1 MIRRLVVLAL
11 LIGGAVLLEP
21 LRAPTEGV
29 ISPRSLFLFGILL
42 LTADTFGALAHDSGL
57 PRLVGY
63 LLAGVALGP
72 SVTGI
77 VPAGV
82 LEDLGMMKRL
92 AVGLIGLLAGAEL
105 RVSDLRL
112 RRRAVLWI
120 LAAQGAAVL
129 TAVWATALLARS
141 WIPFLA
147 GLETAPLIFV
157 SLLFAAT
164 LTVNSPMVT
173 LALLT
178 ETQARGPLAKTTLGV
193 VLVADVAVVLL
204 FTVAFSLAQSSL
216 GGTTTGAPGILLHL
230 LREVFGSIL
239 AGVLLGGVL
248 SLYLRFVKRELAVFA
263 VVVVFATAA
272 AAQALGFELL
282 LSLLVAGFLVENVA
296 PVRAE
301 PLVETLHQMAVPVFV
316 IFFAMAG
323 AELHLEAFAALWPL
337 VLGVALVGL
346 AAIRVGARA
355 GARRGGAEPVVV
367 DQVWTGLVSQA
378 GVALGLATIVAD
390 RLPGLGVAMQV
401 LIVGIIA
408 FNESVGPDA
417 VPPRPGSG
425 GGDRRTLTK
434 ALRRHHPTVKIA
446 VPRTGHVRSGV
457 PCRRT
462 GEQMDGRNRKQRVL
476 RSGRGGWAAKTRD
489 LRTS

>member
-29 ISPRSLFLFGILL
+29 IAPRSLFLFGILL
-42 LTADTFGALAHDSGL
+42 LTADTFGALAHDLGL

-63 LLAGVALGP
+63 LVAGLVLGP
-72 SVTGI
+72 TVTGI

-105 RVSDLRL
+105 RMADLRQRHRAIL
-112 RRRAVLWI
+112 WIVALQGTAVL
-120 LAAQGAAVL
+120 LAVWGAA
-129 TAVWATALLARS
+129 LLGRQ
-141 WIPFLA
+141 WIPFLD
-147 GLETAPLIFV
+147 GLAPVQLLFV

-173 LALLT
+173 LAILT
-178 ETQARGPLAKTTLGV
+178 ETKAGGPLARTTLGV
-193 VLVADVAVVLL
+193 VLVADVAVILL
-204 FTVAFSLAQSSL
+204 FTAAFSLAQARL
-216 GGTTTGAPGILLHL
+216 GGSAAGASDILVHL
-230 LREVFGSIL
+230 LREVLGAMLGGIL
-239 AGVLLGGVL
+239 VGGVL
-248 SLYLRFVKRELAVFA
+248 SLYLRFVKRELVVFA

-282 LSLLVAGFLVENVA
+282 LSLLVAGFFVENVA

-323 AELHLEAFAALWPL
+323 AELHLEMFAALWP
-337 VLGVALVGL
+337 VVVAVALVRM
-346 AAIRVGARA
+346 AAVMVGSRA
-355 GARRGGAEPVVV
+355 GARLGGAEPVVV
-367 DQVWTGLVSQA
+367 RQVWTGLVPQA

-390 RLPGLGVAMQV
+390 RLPVLGAGMQV
-401 LIVGIIA
+401 LIVGVIA
-408 FNESVGPDA
+408 FNESVGP
-417 VPPRPGSG
+417 VLFRQGL
-425 GGDRRTLTK
+425 DR
-434 ALRRHHPTVKIA
+434 A
-446 VPRTGHVRSGV
+446 
-457 PCRRT
+457 
-462 GEQMDGRNRKQRVL
+462 GEII
-476 RSGRGGWAAKTRD
+476 TR
-489 LRTS
+489 